1 MREEKRQG
9 QQNKKKER
17 IGAKNFFSSI
27 VVEKLLLCCKHFHL
41 VMSAC
46 KLCNNLINIQ
56 IIWKLHA
63 VHHK

>member
-1 MREEKRQG
+1 MKKRQG
-9 QQNKKKER
+9 QQEKKENWSQ
-17 IGAKNFFSSI
+17 KLFFPSI